1 MTAVTLPRIAT
12 FDLLRSRLC
21 GRCRC
26 YLHMIS
32 PVTNTHANTVQR
44 ASQPARLTQP
54 QAPVQK
60 SGTLSHD
67 TVTLKS
73 AGDVDGDG
81 K

>member
-1 MTAVTLPRIAT
+1 MINPVANAHAGNIQQISQTS
-12 FDLLRSRLC
+12 RS
-21 GRCRC
+21 
-26 YLHMIS
+26 
-32 PVTNTHANTVQR
+32 
-44 ASQPARLTQP
+44 P
-54 QAPVQK
+54 QAPAPVQK

>member
-1 MTAVTLPRIAT
+1 
-12 FDLLRSRLC
+12 
-21 GRCRC
+21 
-26 YLHMIS
+26 MIS
-32 PVTNTHANTVQR
+32 PVTGTHANNVQQ
-44 ASQPARLTQP
+44 ASQPARLAQP
-54 QAPVQK
+54 QPPIQK

>member
-1 MTAVTLPRIAT
+1 
-12 FDLLRSRLC
+12 
-21 GRCRC
+21 
-26 YLHMIS
+26 MIS
-32 PVTNTHANTVQR
+32 PVSSGHAHNVQQV
-44 ASQPARLTQP
+44 SQPTARLTQP
-54 QAPVQK
+54 QAPIQK